1 MDVILME
8 PLASKLRPKI
18 LEDVLGQK
26 HLFGEN
32 GSLSRA
38 INKGFIQNMI
48 FYGPCGCGK
57 TTVAN
62 IISEMTNKTLY
73 KVNGAT
79 DTLKDVKEAINAR
92 STLMGTRGILLYI
105 DEIHLF
111 NKRAQQSLLE
121 VLESGD
127 VTLIA
132 STTENPYFSIFKA
145 LLSRCVIFQFKP
157 LKFDDIKEGLKRG
170 IDYLEKDLN
179 REIITSDEVLED
191 ISYRCN
197 GDMRNALNTLEF
209 LVYSLNNG
217 EKIEISKEVV
227 EKITGKRIISFDKD
241 GDNHYD
247 LLSAFQKSIRGSD
260 ENAAILYLA
269 MLLKGGDLQSI
280 CRRLL
285 VIASEDIG
293 LAYPAA
299 ISIVKACVDSALMI
313 GMPEAKIP
321 LAEAT
326 ILLATAPKSNSS
338 YVAINKAMSL
348 LEKKDLG
355 EIPSY
360 LKDGHYSGA
369 GKLGNGIGYKYP
381 HDYKNNYVKQ
391 QYMPSNY
398 INEEFYVAG
407 DNKFEN
413 SIKNYLSKIK

>member
-1 MDVILME
+1 ME

-157 LKFDDIKEGLKRG
+157 LQFNDIKEGLKRG

-179 REIITSDEVLED
+179 KEINASDEVLED

-227 EKITGKRIISFDKD
+227 EKITGKKIISFDRD

-355 EIPSY
+355 DIPSY

>member
-1 MDVILME
+1 ME
-8 PLASKLRPKI
+8 PLASKLRPKT

-32 GSLSRA
+32 GSLSSA

-92 STLMGTRGILLYI
+92 STLMGARGILLYI

-157 LKFDDIKEGLKRG
+157 LEFDDIKKGLQRG

-179 REIITSDEVLED
+179 REIITSDEVLKD

-227 EKITGKRIISFDKD
+227 EKITGKKIISFDRD

-326 ILLATAPKSNSS
+326 LLLATAPKSNSS
-338 YVAINKAMSL
+338 CVAIDKAMSL

-381 HDYKNNYVKQ
+381 HNYKNNYVKQ

>member
-1 MDVILME
+1 ME
-8 PLASKLRPKI
+8 PLASKLRPKR

-92 STLMGTRGILLYI
+92 STLMGTKGILLYI

-157 LKFDDIKEGLKRG
+157 LNFDDIKEGLKRG
-170 IDYLEKDLN
+170 IDYLEKQLDLKIVASN
-179 REIITSDEVLED
+179 EVLKD
-191 ISYRCN
+191 IAYRCN

-217 EKIEISKEVV
+217 EKIEISKEFV
-227 EKITGKRIISFDKD
+227 EKITGKKIISFDKD

-313 GMPEAKIP
+313 GLPEAKIP

-326 ILLATAPKSNSS
+326 LLLATSPKSNSS
-338 YVAINKAMSL
+338 CVAIDKAMSL
-348 LEKKDLG
+348 LEKKDIG
-355 EIPSY
+355 EIPSH
-360 LKDGHYSGA
+360 LKDSHYSGA
-369 GKLGNGIGYKYP
+369 SKLGNGIGYKYP

-391 QYMPSNY
+391 RYLPSNY
-398 INEEFYVAG
+398 LNEEFYIAG

-413 SIKNYLSKIK
+413 SIKNYLAKIKNHV

>member
-1 MDVILME
+1 ME

-179 REIITSDEVLED
+179 REIITSDEVW
-191 ISYRCN
+191 
-197 GDMRNALNTLEF
+197 
-209 LVYSLNNG
+209 
-217 EKIEISKEVV
+217 KIYHIDVME
-227 EKITGKRIISFDKD
+227 T
-241 GDNHYD
+241 
-247 LLSAFQKSIRGSD
+247 
-260 ENAAILYLA
+260 
-269 MLLKGGDLQSI
+269 
-280 CRRLL
+280 
-285 VIASEDIG
+285 
-293 LAYPAA
+293 
-299 ISIVKACVDSALMI
+299 
-313 GMPEAKIP
+313 
-321 LAEAT
+321 
-326 ILLATAPKSNSS
+326 
-338 YVAINKAMSL
+338 
-348 LEKKDLG
+348 
-355 EIPSY
+355 
-360 LKDGHYSGA
+360 
-369 GKLGNGIGYKYP
+369 
-381 HDYKNNYVKQ
+381 
-391 QYMPSNY
+391 
-398 INEEFYVAG
+398 
-407 DNKFEN
+407 
-413 SIKNYLSKIK
+413 

>member
-1 MDVILME
+1 ME

-92 STLMGTRGILLYI
+92 STLMGTKGILLYI

-145 LLSRCVIFQFKP
+145 LLSRCIIFQFKP
-157 LKFDDIKEGLKRG
+157 LGFDDIKEGLKRG

-326 ILLATAPKSNSS
+326 LLLATAPKSNSS
-338 YVAINKAMSL
+338 CVAIEKAMNL

>member
-1 MDVILME
+1 ME

-217 EKIEISKEVV
+217 EKIEITKEVV
-227 EKITGKRIISFDKD
+227 EKITGKKIISFDRD

>member
-1 MDVILME
+1 ME
-8 PLASKLRPKI
+8 PLASILRPKI

-157 LKFDDIKEGLKRG
+157 LQFNDIKEGLKRG

-179 REIITSDEVLED
+179 KEINASDEVLED

-227 EKITGKRIISFDKD
+227 EKITGKKIISFDRD

-355 EIPSY
+355 DIPSY

>member
-1 MDVILME
+1 ME

>member
-1 MDVILME
+1 ME
-8 PLASKLRPKI
+8 PLASKLRPKR

-92 STLMGTRGILLYI
+92 STLMGTKGILLYI

-157 LKFDDIKEGLKRG
+157 LNFDDIKEGLKRG
-170 IDYLEKDLN
+170 IDYLEKQLDL
-179 REIITSDEVLED
+179 EIVASNEVLKD
-191 ISYRCN
+191 IAYRCN

-217 EKIEISKEVV
+217 EKIEISKEFV
-227 EKITGKRIISFDKD
+227 EKITGKKIISFDKD

-313 GMPEAKIP
+313 GLPEAKIP

-326 ILLATAPKSNSS
+326 LLLATSPKSNSS
-338 YVAINKAMSL
+338 CVAIDKAMSL
-348 LEKKDLG
+348 LEKKDIG
-355 EIPSY
+355 EIPSH
-360 LKDGHYSGA
+360 LKDSHYSGA
-369 GKLGNGIGYKYP
+369 SKLGNGIGYKYP

-391 QYMPSNY
+391 LYLPSNY
-398 INEEFYVAG
+398 LNEEFYIAG

-413 SIKNYLSKIK
+413 SIKNYLAKIKNHV